1 MKLEKIQRPY
11 HPGEIATPE
20 QLEKQRLTSRAAFA
34 NALESELAKRTP
46 EVTFSAHAAERLA
59 SRNISLTEQDIVR
72 LSSAVQKMDE
82 KGGRESLMLMGDMA
96 LIVSVKNRTV
106 ITTLDNSSAGTEK
119 IFTNID
125 SAMIMK

>member
-1 MKLEKIQRPY
+1 MKLERIQRPH
-11 HPGEIATPE
+11 HPGEIAPQE
-20 QLEKQRLTSRAAFA
+20 QLQKQRQTNQDAFA
-34 NALESELAKRTP
+34 NVLESKLAKRTP

-59 SRNISLTEQDIVR
+59 SRNISLTEQEMVK
-72 LSSAVQKMDE
+72 LSHAVQKVDE
-82 KGGRESLMLMGDMA
+82 KGGRESLMLMGDIA

-106 ITTLDNSSAGTEK
+106 ITTLDSSSGGTEK

>member
-11 HPGEIATPE
+11 HPSEVASPGRVD
-20 QLEKQRLTSRAAFA
+20 KQRRTTGEAFA
-34 NALESELAKRTP
+34 NVLESKLPNGTP

-59 SRNISLTEQDIVR
+59 SRNIILTEQDMLR
-72 LSSAVQKMDE
+72 LSNAVQKVE
-82 KGGRESLMLMGDMA
+82 QKGGRESLMLMGDMA

-106 ITTLDNSSAGTEK
+106 ITTLDNSSGDTDK
-119 IFTNID
+119 VFTNID